1 MRHMRKADIVV
12 IFLLLAIPLGI
23 LFASPRGALFVE
35 IECQEGTYR
44 YSLDDEVRL
53 TVTGP
58 VGETTIEISQGKAR
72 IAASDCPTKSC
83 TRGSIDSSPET
94 LVCLPNQVVVSI
106 SGEGG
111 ADALAY

>member
-1 MRHMRKADIVV
+1 MRKADIVV

-44 YSLDDEVRL
+44 YNLDDEVSL

-83 TRGSIDSSPET
+83 TRGSIDRCPET

-111 ADALAY
+111 ADAIAY